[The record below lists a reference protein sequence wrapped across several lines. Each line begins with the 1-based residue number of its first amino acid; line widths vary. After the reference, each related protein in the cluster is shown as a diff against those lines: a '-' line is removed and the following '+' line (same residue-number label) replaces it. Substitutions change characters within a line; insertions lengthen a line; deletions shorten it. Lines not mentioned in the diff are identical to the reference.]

1 MKNILTTTVEKKILN
16 EKLKTLVDPIFKH
29 NAGKTKEIFNKEH
42 PYFDVPD
49 EFKDF
54 AKTNFGLPIPSIDDE
69 K

>member
-1 MKNILTTTVEKKILN
+1 MKNRLTTPSEKKKLN

-42 PYFDVPD
+42 PYFDVPN
-49 EFKDF
+49 EFKKF
-54 AKTNFGLPIPSIDDE
+54 AKKNFGLPIPSIDDE